1 MCTHQMAPLTVKS
14 GNLRSTQ
21 KTFRLEVAE
30 DALDKA
36 DECARE
42 TEEEVLK
49 KIKYTPKN
57 NVHTDIN
64 GDKYSRKALLWRM
77 WWNILRD

>member
-36 DECARE
+36 DEGARE
-42 TEEEVLK
+42 TEDD
-49 KIKYTPKN
+49 
-57 NVHTDIN
+57 VHTNNN
-64 GDKYSRKALLWRM
+64 GDKIEKENTSVQYVVEYL
-77 WWNILRD
+77 